1 MPNPNPSPATRFQRG
16 HKTALKDPRLVRSK
30 PIRVSARDTDLAQ
43 SLGYTNVQQ
52 MLDALHTGEAIV
64 TCIAHEYSDQRAE
77 TIAHLS
83 AVIEAHRYEWHPS
96 HTEDLLRGVIAALE
110 KIDNP
115 KP

>member
-1 MPNPNPSPATRFQRG
+1 MPNPNPSTTTRFQRG
-16 HKTALKDPRLVRSK
+16 HKTALKAPRLVRSK
-30 PIRVSARDTDLAQ
+30 PIRVSERDTELAQ

-52 MLDALHTGEAIV
+52 MLNALHTGEAIV

-77 TIAHLS
+77 TIAHLR
-83 AVIEAHRYEWHPS
+83 AVVETHRHGWHPS

>member
-16 HKTALKDPRLVRSK
+16 HQVRAKDPRLVRSK
-30 PIRVSARDTDLAQ
+30 PIRVSERDTSLAQ
-43 SLGYTNVQQ
+43 SLGYANVQQ
-52 MLDALHTGEAIV
+52 MLDAIHAGEAIV

-83 AVIEAHRYEWHPS
+83 AIIEAHRHEWHPS

>member
-1 MPNPNPSPATRFQRG
+1 M
-16 HKTALKDPRLVRSK
+16 
-30 PIRVSARDTDLAQ
+30 RVSRRDTDLAQ
-43 SLGYTNVQQ
+43 SLGYARVQQ

-77 TIAHLS
+77 TIAHLR
-83 AVIEAHRYEWHPS
+83 AVVETHRHGWHPS

>member
-83 AVIEAHRYEWHPS
+83 ATIEAHRYKWHPS